1 MNATRPRT
9 STGMLRSGRSILL
22 VEDEPALRLI
32 VRRNLERRGLDV
44 VEARTAAD
52 ALDALGVGTPE
63 VLLLDI
69 NLPDR
74 TGWDVLR
81 ELHADG
87 RALPRTIVISTVR
100 SCPNALES
108 SVSTATCPS
117 RSRSMRRRAWSP
129 GRREVEPNGHD
140 LDPRAA

>member
-1 MNATRPRT
+1 
-9 STGMLRSGRSILL
+9 MLRSGRSILL

-100 SCPNALES
+100 VVPERPREFGVDGYLPKPFPIDA
-108 SVSTATCPS
+108 STRMVAGP
-117 RSRSMRRRAWSP
+117 A
-129 GRREVEPNGHD
+129 GG
-140 LDPRAA
+140 